1 MDRCRQASNLM
12 NISQLHSLTPE
23 QIRDLLGLMKELNPE
38 IKVTA
43 EMLEAV
49 VADPGARFFAAIGPD
64 GHIVGTA
71 TLCVSYSPTGR
82 KGGIEDVVVSS
93 ACRGQGL
100 GRQLMEHII
109 GYSRKELSPIV
120 LHLTSRPQ
128 RVAANRLYRSL
139 GFQPYD
145 TNVYKLPL

>member
-1 MDRCRQASNLM
+1 M
-12 NISQLHSLTPE
+12 NIIQLHSLTTE

-38 IKVTA
+38 IMVTA

-49 VADPGARFFAAIGPD
+49 VADPGVRFFAAIGPD

-100 GRQLMEHII
+100 GRRLMEHII
-109 GYSRKELSPIV
+109 GYARTELSPIV